1 MYHGLKWAVCKT
13 HYQYLKI
20 RFGAWFSPD
29 GTKIIWRA
37 SRPKTKE
44 EVKEY
49 KDLLKKNLVAPT
61 HMEVWI
67 ANADGSNA
75 HQVTFLEQA
84 NRAPNFALDGKH
96 IIF

>member
-1 MYHGLKWAVCKT
+1 MDLNGRHVKRITDSLGYNGA
-13 HYQYLKI
+13 
-20 RFGAWFSPD
+20 AWFSPD

-44 EVKEY
+44 EAKEY
-49 KDLLKKNLVAPT
+49 KDLLKENLVAPT

-84 NRAPNFALDGKH
+84 NRAPNFTPDGMH